1 MSGDE
6 AGATAEFDAF
16 VAAHGA
22 ALARMAWALAA
33 DRRAGED
40 LLQSALLKVWRHWGR
55 VRRADDPAAY
65 VRRVLLNTARTVR
78 RRRADVPAAEAFTD
92 GGIPGVTDRL
102 ALERALRALPPKQ
115 RAVVVLRYLDDRS
128 ERETAA
134 LLGCSTGTVKSHTAR
149 ALAALRRHPD
159 VTNLLSTGA
168 DDGR

>member
-1 MSGDE
+1 MSGDGTD
-6 AGATAEFDAF
+6 AAAEFDAF

-40 LLQSALLKVWRHWGR
+40 VLQSALLKVWRHWGR

-65 VRRVLLNTARTVR
+65 VRRVLLNTVRTAGHR
-78 RRRADVPAAEAFTD
+78 HADVMAAESATD
-92 GGIPGVTDRL
+92 GGMGSVPDRL

-115 RAVVVLRYLDDRS
+115 RAVVVLRYLEDRS

-134 LLGCSTGTVKSHTAR
+134 LLGCSTGTVKSHTSR

-159 VTNLLSTGA
+159 VANLLPTGA
-168 DDGR
+168 DDER